1 MKFSIDRDALLKP
14 LQLVC
19 GAVERRHNLPI
30 LANLLVE
37 VSGHSLKLT
46 GTDLEVELVG
56 QAVIHGD
63 IEEGRTTVP
72 AKKLLDIVKSLP
84 EQSELK
90 VEQQDNKWLL
100 RSGRSRFSLATLPA
114 EEYPNVE
121 AFQAEIE
128 FTLKQGVLKSL
139 IDATQFSM
147 ANQDVRYYLNGLL
160 LETEGNVL
168 RAIATDGHR
177 LALSHRTIDAQL
189 PEKQVIVPRKGVM
202 EMARL
207 LEADD
212 LDITIAIGDNA
223 IRATNST
230 TVFTSKLVD
239 GRFPDYR
246 RVLPKGGDKIVIAS
260 RNHFKQALTRASILS
275 NEKFRGVRIQLEAG
289 LLKITANNPE
299 QEEAEEIIDV
309 DYNNQ
314 PLEIG
319 FNVSY
324 LLDVLNNLKSDDVR
338 ITLIDGNSS
347 ALLENH
353 LEEDSMYV
361 VMPVSY
367 THLTLPTKA

>member
-14 LQLVC
+14 LQLVS

-37 VSGHSLKLT
+37 VSAHSLKLT

-56 QAVIHGD
+56 EVQLEGDVI
-63 IEEGRTTVP
+63 EGRTTVP
-72 AKKLLDIVKSLP
+72 AKKFLDIVKSLP
-84 EQSELK
+84 DLVELK
-90 VEQQDNKWLL
+90 IEQQENRLLL
-100 RSGRSRFSLATLPA
+100 RSGRSRFTLATLPA

-121 AFQAEIE
+121 AFTADIE
-128 FTLKQGVLKSL
+128 FTLKQGTMKSL

-177 LALSHRTIDAQL
+177 LALSHRIIDATL
-189 PEKQVIVPRKGVM
+189 PEKQVIVPRKGV
-202 EMARL
+202 
-207 LEADD
+207 LELMRSFEGDD
-212 LDITIAIGDNA
+212 LDVTIAIGDNA
-223 IRATNST
+223 IRATT
-230 TVFTSKLVD
+230 ATAVFTSKLVD

-246 RVLPKGGDKIVIAS
+246 RVLPKGGDKIVIAN
-260 RNHFKQALTRASILS
+260 RLQLKQALLRASILS
-275 NEKFRGVRIQLEAG
+275 NEKFRGVRVQLENN
-289 LLKITANNPE
+289 LIKITANNPE
-299 QEEAEEIIDV
+299 QEEAEEILDV
-309 DYNNQ
+309 EYENT

-324 LLDVLNNLKSDDVR
+324 LLDVLNNLPSDDVR

-347 ALLENH
+347 ALIDNH
-353 LEEDSMYV
+353 IEQNSMYV
-361 VMPVSY
+361 VMPMR
-367 THLTLPTKA
+367 L

>member
-14 LQLVC
+14 LQLVN

-37 VSGHSLKLT
+37 VSGHSLKMT

-56 QAVIHGD
+56 QVQLEGD
-63 IEEGRTTVP
+63 IQEGRTTVP
-72 AKKLLDIVKSLP
+72 AKKFLDIVKSLP
-84 EQSELK
+84 DQVELK
-90 VEQQDNKWLL
+90 IEQQENRLLL
-100 RSGRSRFSLATLPA
+100 RSGRSRFTLATLPA

-121 AFQAEIE
+121 AFQSDIE
-128 FTLKQGVLKSL
+128 FTLKQGTLKSL

-177 LALSHRTIDAQL
+177 LALSHRPIEDTL
-189 PEKQVIVPRKGVM
+189 PEKQVIVPRKGVV
-202 EMARL
+202 ELQRL
-207 LEADD
+207 FEGEELEV
-212 LDITIAIGDNA
+212 TIAIGDNA
-223 IRATNST
+223 IRATTASA
-230 TVFTSKLVD
+230 VLTSKLVD

-246 RVLPKGGDKIVIAS
+246 RVLPKGGDKVVIAS
-260 RNHFKQALTRASILS
+260 RNQLKQALLRASILS
-275 NEKFRGVRIQLEAG
+275 NEKFRGVRVQLENN
-289 LLKITANNPE
+289 LIKITANNPE
-299 QEEAEEIIDV
+299 QEEAEEILDIE
-309 DYNNQ
+309 YENT

-324 LLDVLNNLKSDDVR
+324 LLDVLNNLPSDDVR

-347 ALLENH
+347 ALIENH
-353 LEEDSMYV
+353 IEEDSMYV
-361 VMPVSY
+361 VMPMR
-367 THLTLPTKA
+367 L

>member
-14 LQLVC
+14 LQLVS

-37 VSGHSLKLT
+37 VSAHSLRLT

-56 QAVIHGD
+56 EVQLEGEVL
-63 IEEGRTTVP
+63 EGRTTVP
-72 AKKLLDIVKSLP
+72 AKKFLDIVKSLP
-84 EQSELK
+84 DQVELK
-90 VEQQDNKWLL
+90 IEQQENRLLL
-100 RSGRSRFSLATLPA
+100 RSGRSRFTLATLPA

-121 AFQAEIE
+121 AFEAEIE
-128 FTLKQGVLKSL
+128 FTLKQGTMKSL

-177 LALSHRTIDAQL
+177 LALSHRMIEASL
-189 PEKQVIVPRKGVM
+189 PEKQVIVPRKGV
-202 EMARL
+202 
-207 LEADD
+207 LELMRSFEGDD
-212 LDITIAIGDNA
+212 LDVTIAIGDNA
-223 IRATNST
+223 IRATT
-230 TVFTSKLVD
+230 ATAVFTSKLVD

-260 RNHFKQALTRASILS
+260 RQQLKQALLRASILS
-275 NEKFRGVRIQLEAG
+275 NEKFRGVRVQLENN
-289 LLKITANNPE
+289 LIKITANNPE
-299 QEEAEEIIDV
+299 QEEAEEILDV
-309 DYNNQ
+309 EYENT

-324 LLDVLNNLKSDDVR
+324 LLDVLNNLPSDDVR

-347 ALLENH
+347 ALIDNH
-353 LEEDSMYV
+353 IEQDSMYV
-361 VMPVSY
+361 VMPMR
-367 THLTLPTKA
+367 L

>member
-14 LQLVC
+14 LQLVS

-56 QAVIHGD
+56 EVQLEGEIL
-63 IEEGRTTVP
+63 EGRTTVP
-72 AKKLLDIVKSLP
+72 AKKFLDIVKSLP
-84 EQSELK
+84 DQVELK
-90 VEQQDNKWLL
+90 IEQQENRLLL
-100 RSGRSRFSLATLPA
+100 RSGRSRFTLATLPA

-121 AFQAEIE
+121 AFEAEIE
-128 FTLKQGVLKSL
+128 FTLKQGTMKSL

-177 LALSHRTIDAQL
+177 LALSHRQIEAQL
-189 PEKQVIVPRKGVM
+189 PEKQVIVPRKGVLELM
-202 EMARL
+202 RSF
-207 LEADD
+207 EADD
-212 LDITIAIGDNA
+212 LDVTIAIGDNA
-223 IRATNST
+223 IRATT
-230 TVFTSKLVD
+230 ATVVFTSKLVD

-260 RNHFKQALTRASILS
+260 RQQLKQALLRASILS
-275 NEKFRGVRIQLEAG
+275 NEKFRGVRVQLVNN
-289 LLKITANNPE
+289 LIKITANNPE
-299 QEEAEEIIDV
+299 QEEAEEILDV
-309 DYNNQ
+309 EYDNA

-324 LLDVLNNLKSDDVR
+324 LLDVLNNLPADDVR

-347 ALLENH
+347 ALIDNH
-353 LEEDSMYV
+353 VEQDSMYV
-361 VMPVSY
+361 VMPMR
-367 THLTLPTKA
+367 L

>member
-14 LQLVC
+14 LQLVS

-37 VSGHSLKLT
+37 VSGHSLRLT

-56 QAVIHGD
+56 QAAIHGD
-63 IEEGRTTVP
+63 IQEGRTTVP

-84 EQSELK
+84 EQTELK
-90 VEQQDNKWLL
+90 IEQQDNKWLL

-121 AFQAEIE
+121 AFQADIE
-128 FTLKQGVLKSL
+128 FSIKQGMLKSI
-139 IDATQFSM
+139 IDSTQFSM

-177 LALSHRTIDAQL
+177 LALSHRMIADSL

-202 EMARL
+202 ELARL
-207 LEADD
+207 LDAEDQ
-212 LDITIAIGDNA
+212 DISIAIGESA
-223 IRATNST
+223 IRATTANA
-230 TVFTSKLVD
+230 VFTSKLVD

-260 RNHFKQALTRASILS
+260 RNHLKQALLRASILS
-275 NEKFRGVRIQLEAG
+275 NEKFRGVRIQLEDS

-309 DYNNQ
+309 DYQSQ

-324 LLDVLNNLKSDDVR
+324 LLDVLNSLKSDEVR

-347 ALLENH
+347 ALIENH
-353 LEEDSMYV
+353 VEEDSMYV
-361 VMPVSY
+361 VMPMR
-367 THLTLPTKA
+367 L

>member
-14 LQLVC
+14 LQLVS

-56 QAVIHGD
+56 EVQLEGEIL
-63 IEEGRTTVP
+63 EGRTTVP
-72 AKKLLDIVKSLP
+72 AKKFLDIVKSLP
-84 EQSELK
+84 DQVELK
-90 VEQQDNKWLL
+90 IEQQENRLLL
-100 RSGRSRFSLATLPA
+100 RSGRSRFTLATLPA

-121 AFQAEIE
+121 AFEAEIE
-128 FTLKQGVLKSL
+128 FTLKQGTMKSL

-177 LALSHRTIDAQL
+177 LALSHRQIEAQL
-189 PEKQVIVPRKGVM
+189 PEKQVIVPRKGVLELM
-202 EMARL
+202 RSF
-207 LEADD
+207 EADD
-212 LDITIAIGDNA
+212 LDVTIAIGDNA
-223 IRATNST
+223 IRATT
-230 TVFTSKLVD
+230 ATVVFTSKLVD

-260 RNHFKQALTRASILS
+260 RQQLKQALLRASILS
-275 NEKFRGVRIQLEAG
+275 NEKFRGVRVQLENN
-289 LLKITANNPE
+289 LIKITANNPE
-299 QEEAEEIIDV
+299 QEEAEEILDV
-309 DYNNQ
+309 EYDNA

-324 LLDVLNNLKSDDVR
+324 LLDVLNNLPADDVR

-347 ALLENH
+347 ALIDNH
-353 LEEDSMYV
+353 VEQDSMYV
-361 VMPVSY
+361 VMPMR
-367 THLTLPTKA
+367 L

>member
-14 LQLVC
+14 LQLVN

-37 VSGHSLKLT
+37 VSGHTLKMT

-56 QAVIHGD
+56 QVQLEGD
-63 IEEGRTTVP
+63 VEEGRTTIP
-72 AKKLLDIVKSLP
+72 AKKFLDIVKSLP
-84 EQSELK
+84 DQVEIK
-90 VEQQDNKWLL
+90 IEQQDNRLLL
-100 RSGRSRFSLATLPA
+100 RSGRSRFTLATLPA

-121 AFQAEIE
+121 AFESDIE
-128 FTLKQGVLKSL
+128 FTIKQGILKSL

-160 LETEGNVL
+160 LETDGNVL

-177 LALSHRTIDAQL
+177 LALSHRKIEANL
-189 PEKQVIVPRKGVM
+189 PKKQVIVPRKGVV
-202 EMARL
+202 ELQRL
-207 LEADD
+207 YEGED
-212 LDITIAIGDNA
+212 LDVTIAIGDNA
-223 IRATNST
+223 IRATTSSA
-230 TVFTSKLVD
+230 VLTSKLVD

-260 RNHFKQALTRASILS
+260 RNQLKQALLRASILS
-275 NEKFRGVRIQLEAG
+275 NEKFRGVRVQLENN

-309 DYNNQ
+309 EYDNT

-324 LLDVLNNLKSDDVR
+324 LLDVLNNLPSDEVR

-347 ALLENH
+347 ALIENH
-353 LEEDSMYV
+353 IEENSMYV
-361 VMPVSY
+361 VMPMR
-367 THLTLPTKA
+367 L

>member
-14 LQLVC
+14 LQLVN

-30 LANLLVE
+30 LANLLIE
-37 VSGHSLKLT
+37 VSNHSLKMT
-46 GTDLEVELVG
+46 GSDLEVELVG
-56 QAVIHGD
+56 QVAVQGD
-63 IEEGRTTVP
+63 VQEGRTTVP
-72 AKKLLDIVKSLP
+72 AKKFLDIVKSLP
-84 EQSELK
+84 DQVELHIEQHENRL
-90 VEQQDNKWLL
+90 LL
-100 RSGRSRFSLATLPA
+100 RSGRSRFTLATLPA

-121 AFQAEIE
+121 AFQSDLE
-128 FTLKQGVLKSL
+128 FTIKQGTLKSL

-160 LETEGNVL
+160 LETDGHTL
-168 RAIATDGHR
+168 RAVATDGHR
-177 LALSHRTIDAQL
+177 LAMSHRQIEAHL
-189 PEKQVIVPRKGVM
+189 PEKQVIVPRKGVI
-202 EMARL
+202 ELQRL
-207 LEADD
+207 FEAED

-223 IRATNST
+223 IRATTSSA
-230 TVFTSKLVD
+230 VLTSKLVD

-260 RNHFKQALTRASILS
+260 RNQLKQALLRASILS
-275 NEKFRGVRIQLEAG
+275 NEKFRGVRVQLENN

-309 DYNNQ
+309 EYINT

-324 LLDVLNNLKSDDVR
+324 LLDVLNNLNSDDVR

-347 ALLENH
+347 ALIENH
-353 LEEDSMYV
+353 LEENSMYV
-361 VMPVSY
+361 VMPMR
-367 THLTLPTKA
+367 L

>member
-14 LQLVC
+14 LQLVS

-37 VSGHSLKLT
+37 VSAHSLKLT

-56 QAVIHGD
+56 EVQLEGEVL
-63 IEEGRTTVP
+63 EGRTTVP
-72 AKKLLDIVKSLP
+72 AKKFLDIVKSLP
-84 EQSELK
+84 DQVELK
-90 VEQQDNKWLL
+90 IEQQENRLLL
-100 RSGRSRFSLATLPA
+100 RSGRSRFTLATLPA

-121 AFQAEIE
+121 AFEAEIE
-128 FTLKQGVLKSL
+128 FTLKQGTMKSL

-177 LALSHRTIDAQL
+177 LALSHRMIEASL
-189 PEKQVIVPRKGVM
+189 PEKQVIVPRKGV
-202 EMARL
+202 
-207 LEADD
+207 LELMRSFEGDD
-212 LDITIAIGDNA
+212 LDVTIAIGDNA
-223 IRATNST
+223 IRATT
-230 TVFTSKLVD
+230 ATAVFTSKLVD

-260 RNHFKQALTRASILS
+260 RQQLKQALLRASILS
-275 NEKFRGVRIQLEAG
+275 NEKFRGVRVQLENN
-289 LLKITANNPE
+289 LIKITANNPE
-299 QEEAEEIIDV
+299 QEEAEEILDV
-309 DYNNQ
+309 EYENT

-324 LLDVLNNLKSDDVR
+324 LLDVLNNLPSDDVR

-347 ALLENH
+347 ALIDNH
-353 LEEDSMYV
+353 IEQDSMYV
-361 VMPVSY
+361 VMPMR
-367 THLTLPTKA
+367 L

>member
-14 LQLVC
+14 LQLVS

-56 QAVIHGD
+56 EVQLEGEIL
-63 IEEGRTTVP
+63 EGRTTVP
-72 AKKLLDIVKSLP
+72 AKKFLDIVKSLP
-84 EQSELK
+84 DQVELK
-90 VEQQDNKWLL
+90 IEQQENRLLL
-100 RSGRSRFSLATLPA
+100 RSGRSRFTLATLPA

-121 AFQAEIE
+121 AFEAELE
-128 FTLKQGVLKSL
+128 FTLKQGTMKSL

-177 LALSHRTIDAQL
+177 LALSHRQIEAQL
-189 PEKQVIVPRKGVM
+189 PEKQVIVPRKGVLELM
-202 EMARL
+202 RSF
-207 LEADD
+207 EADD
-212 LDITIAIGDNA
+212 LDVTIAIGDNA
-223 IRATNST
+223 IRATT
-230 TVFTSKLVD
+230 ATVVFTSKLVD

-260 RNHFKQALTRASILS
+260 RQQLKQALLRASILS
-275 NEKFRGVRIQLEAG
+275 NEKFRGVRVQLENN
-289 LLKITANNPE
+289 LIKITANNPE
-299 QEEAEEIIDV
+299 QEEAEEILDV
-309 DYNNQ
+309 EYDNA

-324 LLDVLNNLKSDDVR
+324 LLDVLNNLPADDVR

-347 ALLENH
+347 ALIDNH
-353 LEEDSMYV
+353 VEQDSMYV
-361 VMPVSY
+361 VMPMR
-367 THLTLPTKA
+367 L

>member
-30 LANLLVE
+30 LSNLLVE

-56 QAVIHGD
+56 QAVVHSD

-128 FTLKQGVLKSL
+128 FSLKQGVLKSI
-139 IDATQFSM
+139 IDSTQFSM

-160 LETEGNVL
+160 FETEGNVL

-177 LALSHRTIDAQL
+177 LALSHRTIEAQL
-189 PEKQVIVPRKGVM
+189 PEKQVIVPRKGVI

-207 LEADD
+207 LESDD

-223 IRATNST
+223 IRATTAN

-260 RNHFKQALTRASILS
+260 RNHLKQALTRASILS
-275 NEKFRGVRIQLEAG
+275 NEKFRGVRIQLENG

-309 DYNNQ
+309 EYNNQ
-314 PLEIG
+314 ALEIG

-347 ALLENH
+347 ALIENH

-361 VMPVSY
+361 VMPMR
-367 THLTLPTKA
+367 L

>member
-14 LQLVC
+14 LQLVS

-37 VSGHSLKLT
+37 VSTHSLKLT

-56 QAVIHGD
+56 EVQLEGEVL
-63 IEEGRTTVP
+63 EGRTTVP
-72 AKKLLDIVKSLP
+72 AKKFLDIVKSLP
-84 EQSELK
+84 DQVELK
-90 VEQQDNKWLL
+90 IEQQENRLLL
-100 RSGRSRFSLATLPA
+100 RSGRSRFTLATLPA

-121 AFQAEIE
+121 AFEADIE
-128 FTLKQGVLKSL
+128 FTLKQGTMKSL

-177 LALSHRTIDAQL
+177 LAMSHRTIEASL
-189 PEKQVIVPRKGVM
+189 PEKQVIVPRKGV
-202 EMARL
+202 
-207 LEADD
+207 LELMRSFEGDD
-212 LDITIAIGDNA
+212 LDVTIAIGDNA
-223 IRATNST
+223 IRATT
-230 TVFTSKLVD
+230 ATATFTSKLVD

-260 RNHFKQALTRASILS
+260 RLQLKQALLRASILS
-275 NEKFRGVRIQLEAG
+275 NEKFRGVRVQLENN

-299 QEEAEEIIDV
+299 QEEAEEILDV
-309 DYNNQ
+309 EYENS

-324 LLDVLNNLKSDDVR
+324 LLDVLNNLPSDDVR

-347 ALLENH
+347 ALIDNH
-353 LEEDSMYV
+353 VEQNSMYV
-361 VMPVSY
+361 VMPMR
-367 THLTLPTKA
+367 L

>member
-14 LQLVC
+14 LQLVS

-37 VSGHSLKLT
+37 VSGHSLKMT

-56 QAVIHGD
+56 EVQLEGEVV
-63 IEEGRTTVP
+63 EGRTTVP
-72 AKKLLDIVKSLP
+72 AKKFLDIVKSLP
-84 EQSELK
+84 DQVELK
-90 VEQQDNKWLL
+90 IEQQENRLLL
-100 RSGRSRFSLATLPA
+100 RSGRSRFTLATLPA
-114 EEYPNVE
+114 EEYPNVD
-121 AFQAEIE
+121 AFEAEIE
-128 FTLKQGVLKSL
+128 FTLKQGTMKSL

-177 LALSHRTIDAQL
+177 LALSHRMIEASL
-189 PEKQVIVPRKGVM
+189 PEKQVIVPRKGVLELM
-202 EMARL
+202 RSF
-207 LEADD
+207 EADD
-212 LDITIAIGDNA
+212 LDVTIAIGDNA
-223 IRATNST
+223 IRATT
-230 TVFTSKLVD
+230 ATAVFTSKLVD

-260 RNHFKQALTRASILS
+260 RLQLKQALLRASILS
-275 NEKFRGVRIQLEAG
+275 NEKFRGVRVQLENN
-289 LLKITANNPE
+289 LIKITANNPE
-299 QEEAEEIIDV
+299 QEEAEEILDV
-309 DYNNQ
+309 EYENT

-324 LLDVLNNLKSDDVR
+324 LLDVLNNLPSDDVR

-347 ALLENH
+347 ALIDNH
-353 LEEDSMYV
+353 IEQDSMYV
-361 VMPVSY
+361 VMPMR
-367 THLTLPTKA
+367 L

>member
-14 LQLVC
+14 LQLVS

-37 VSGHSLKLT
+37 VSAHSLKLT

-56 QAVIHGD
+56 EVQLEGEVL
-63 IEEGRTTVP
+63 EGRTTVP
-72 AKKLLDIVKSLP
+72 AKKFLDIVKSLP
-84 EQSELK
+84 DQVELK
-90 VEQQDNKWLL
+90 IEQQENRLLL
-100 RSGRSRFSLATLPA
+100 RSGRSRFTLATLPA

-121 AFQAEIE
+121 AFEAEIE
-128 FTLKQGVLKSL
+128 FTLKQGTMKSL

-177 LALSHRTIDAQL
+177 LALSHRMIEASL
-189 PEKQVIVPRKGVM
+189 PEKQVIVPRKGV
-202 EMARL
+202 
-207 LEADD
+207 LELMRSFEGDD
-212 LDITIAIGDNA
+212 LDVTIAIGENA
-223 IRATNST
+223 IRATT
-230 TVFTSKLVD
+230 ATAVFTSKLVD

-260 RNHFKQALTRASILS
+260 RQQLKQALLRASILS
-275 NEKFRGVRIQLEAG
+275 NEKFRGVRVQLENN
-289 LLKITANNPE
+289 LIKITANNPE
-299 QEEAEEIIDV
+299 QEEAEEILDV
-309 DYNNQ
+309 EYENT

-324 LLDVLNNLKSDDVR
+324 LLDVLNNLPSDDVR

-347 ALLENH
+347 ALIDNH
-353 LEEDSMYV
+353 IEQDSMYV
-361 VMPVSY
+361 VMPMR
-367 THLTLPTKA
+367 L

>member
-14 LQLVC
+14 LQLVS

-56 QAVIHGD
+56 QAQLHGD
-63 IEEGRTTVP
+63 IVEGQTTVP

-84 EQSELK
+84 EQTEIK

-100 RSGRSRFSLATLPA
+100 RCGRSRFSLATLPA
-114 EEYPNVE
+114 QEYPNVD
-121 AFQAEIE
+121 AFQADTEL
-128 FTLKQGVLKSL
+128 TLKQGTLKSL

-160 LETEGNVL
+160 LETEGNML

-177 LALSHRTIDAQL
+177 LALSHRTTEANL
-189 PEKQVIVPRKGVM
+189 PERQVIVPRKGVM
-202 EMARL
+202 ELARL
-207 LEADD
+207 MDGDD
-212 LDITIAIGDNA
+212 QDITLAIGENA
-223 IRATNST
+223 IRATTANA
-230 TVFTSKLVD
+230 VFTSKLVD

-260 RNHFKQALTRASILS
+260 RHHLKQALTRASILS
-275 NEKFRGVRIQLEAG
+275 NEKFRGVRIQLEPG
-289 LLKITANNPE
+289 LMKITANNPE
-299 QEEAEEIIDV
+299 QEEAEEIIDI
-309 DYNNQ
+309 DYQ
-314 PLEIG
+314 GQALEIG

-324 LLDVLNNLKSDDVR
+324 LLDVLNNLKNEDVR

-347 ALLENH
+347 ALLENYQDQ
-353 LEEDSMYV
+353 DSMYV
-361 VMPVSY
+361 VMPMR
-367 THLTLPTKA
+367 L

>member
-14 LQLVC
+14 LQLVS

-37 VSGHSLKLT
+37 VSAHSLKLT

-56 QAVIHGD
+56 EVQLEGEVL
-63 IEEGRTTVP
+63 EGRTTVP
-72 AKKLLDIVKSLP
+72 AKKFLDIVKSLP
-84 EQSELK
+84 DQVELK
-90 VEQQDNKWLL
+90 IEQQENRLLL
-100 RSGRSRFSLATLPA
+100 RSGRSRFTLATLPA

-121 AFQAEIE
+121 AFEAEIE
-128 FTLKQGVLKSL
+128 FTLKQGTMKSL

-177 LALSHRTIDAQL
+177 LALSHRMIEASL
-189 PEKQVIVPRKGVM
+189 PEKQVIVPRKGV
-202 EMARL
+202 
-207 LEADD
+207 LELMRSFEGDD
-212 LDITIAIGDNA
+212 LDVTIAIGENA
-223 IRATNST
+223 IRATTATS
-230 TVFTSKLVD
+230 VFTSKLVD

-260 RNHFKQALTRASILS
+260 RQQLKQALLRASILS
-275 NEKFRGVRIQLEAG
+275 NEKFRGVRVQLENN
-289 LLKITANNPE
+289 LIKITANNPE
-299 QEEAEEIIDV
+299 QEEAEEILDV
-309 DYNNQ
+309 EYENT

-324 LLDVLNNLKSDDVR
+324 LLDVLNNLPSDDVR

-347 ALLENH
+347 ALIDNH
-353 LEEDSMYV
+353 IEQDSMYV
-361 VMPVSY
+361 VMPMR
-367 THLTLPTKA
+367 L

>member
-14 LQLVC
+14 LQLVS

-37 VSGHSLKLT
+37 VSNHSLKLT

-56 QAVIHGD
+56 EVQLEGEIL
-63 IEEGRTTVP
+63 EGRTTVP
-72 AKKLLDIVKSLP
+72 AKKFLDIVKSLP
-84 EQSELK
+84 DQVELK
-90 VEQQDNKWLL
+90 IEQQENRLLL
-100 RSGRSRFSLATLPA
+100 RSGRSRFTLATLPA
-114 EEYPNVE
+114 EEYPNVD
-121 AFQAEIE
+121 AFEAEIE
-128 FTLKQGVLKSL
+128 FTLKQGTMKSL

-177 LALSHRTIDAQL
+177 LALSHRMIEASL
-189 PEKQVIVPRKGVM
+189 PEKQVIVPRKGVLELM
-202 EMARL
+202 RSF
-207 LEADD
+207 EADD
-212 LDITIAIGDNA
+212 LDVTIAIGDNA
-223 IRATNST
+223 IRATT
-230 TVFTSKLVD
+230 ATAVFTSKLVD

-260 RNHFKQALTRASILS
+260 RQQLKQALLRASILS
-275 NEKFRGVRIQLEAG
+275 NEKFRGVRVQLENN
-289 LLKITANNPE
+289 LIKITANNPE
-299 QEEAEEIIDV
+299 QEEAEEILDV
-309 DYNNQ
+309 EYENA

-324 LLDVLNNLKSDDVR
+324 LLDVLNNLPSDDVR

-347 ALLENH
+347 ALIDNH
-353 LEEDSMYV
+353 IEQDSMYV
-361 VMPVSY
+361 VMPMR
-367 THLTLPTKA
+367 L

>member
-37 VSGHSLKLT
+37 VSETSLKMT

-56 QAVIHGD
+56 QAD
-63 IEEGRTTVP
+63 ISGEVNPGRTTVP
-72 AKKLLDIVKSLP
+72 AKKLLDIVKSFP
-84 EQSELK
+84 DQTELQI
-90 VEQQDNKWLL
+90 EQQDNKWLL
-100 RSGRSRFSLATLPA
+100 RCGRSRFTLATLPA

-121 AFQAEIE
+121 AFEADIE
-128 FTLKQGVLKSL
+128 FTLKQGTLKSL
-139 IDATQFSM
+139 IDSTQFSM

-160 LETEGNVL
+160 VETEGNVL
-168 RAIATDGHR
+168 RTIATDGHR
-177 LALSHRTIDAQL
+177 LALSHRQIEALL

-202 EMARL
+202 ELARL
-207 LEADD
+207 LDSEDQ
-212 LDITIAIGDNA
+212 DITIAIGDNA
-223 IRATNST
+223 IRATT
-230 TVFTSKLVD
+230 AHAVFTSKLVD

-246 RVLPKGGDKIVIAS
+246 RVLPKGGDKVVVAS

-275 NEKFRGVRIQLEAG
+275 NEKFRGVRIQLEQN

-309 DYNNQ
+309 EYESQ
-314 PLEIG
+314 SLEIG

-324 LLDVLNNLKSDDVR
+324 LLDVLNNLRSDDVR

-347 ALLENH
+347 ALIENH
-353 LEEDSMYV
+353 LEQDSMYV
-361 VMPVSY
+361 VMPMR
-367 THLTLPTKA
+367 L

>member
-14 LQLVC
+14 LQLVS

-37 VSGHSLKLT
+37 VSNHSLKMT

-56 QAVIHGD
+56 SAEVNGEVQ
-63 IEEGRTTVP
+63 EGRTTVP

-84 EQSELK
+84 EQSEIK
-90 VEQQDNKWLL
+90 IEQQENKWLL

-121 AFQAEIE
+121 SFQPAIE
-128 FTLKQGVLKSL
+128 FSLKQGTLKSL

-177 LALSHRTIDAQL
+177 LALSHREIAASL
-189 PEKQVIVPRKGVM
+189 PENQVIVPRKGVM
-202 EMARL
+202 ELARL
-207 LEADD
+207 LDSEDQ
-212 LDITIAIGDNA
+212 DIHIAIGDNA
-223 IRATNST
+223 IRATTASA
-230 TVFTSKLVD
+230 VFTSKLVD

-246 RVLPKGGDKIVIAS
+246 RVLPKGGDKIVLAS
-260 RNHFKQALTRASILS
+260 RNQLKQALLRASILS
-275 NEKFRGVRIQLEAG
+275 NEKFRGVRVQLENA

-309 DYNNQ
+309 DYAGQ

-324 LLDVLNNLKSDDVR
+324 LLDVLNGLKADEVR
-338 ITLIDGNSS
+338 ITLSDGNSS
-347 ALLENH
+347 ALIENH
-353 LEEDSMYV
+353 VEEDSMYV
-361 VMPVSY
+361 VMPMR
-367 THLTLPTKA
+367 L